1 MGDDEKD
8 HVTTQVKGTMGYLDP
23 EYYMTQQ
30 LTKKSDVYSYG
41 VVMLELGANRL
52 AMGDVVKEIENL
64 MQIARLNPSAE
75 STSASD
81 SYEFGIVRF
90 TTKAEIDRAVEL
102 TVHHVEKLREMSPLY
117 EMVKEGINVKDIQC
131 LFMQYLVI
139 ALTAND
145 ASNED
150 LSRWRKNEIV
160 LNCSGKGLLGLN
172 LLLFTLSLNNNSF
185 SGHIPTSIGRLS
197 NLYWLDLAEN
207 QLDGPLPVSDGNT
220 TGLDMLVKAKH
231 FHLEKNKF
239 SGEIPSKLFSSKMV
253 LKHLYLSN
261 NKLTG
266 PIPDLTSM
274 NNLQNV

>member
-117 EMVKEGINVKDIQC
+117 EMVKEGINVKDIQWIIIKLQPFHAIFGYSTDSQRC
-131 LFMQYLVI
+131 FK
-139 ALTAND
+139 
-145 ASNED
+145 
-150 LSRWRKNEIV
+150 RR
-160 LNCSGKGLLGLN
+160 
-172 LLLFTLSLNNNSF
+172 LSLNNNSF

-253 LKHLYLSN
+253 LKHLVSTSN
-261 NKLTG
+261 SKYELKRLG
-266 PIPDLTSM
+266 YRS
-274 NNLQNV
+274 